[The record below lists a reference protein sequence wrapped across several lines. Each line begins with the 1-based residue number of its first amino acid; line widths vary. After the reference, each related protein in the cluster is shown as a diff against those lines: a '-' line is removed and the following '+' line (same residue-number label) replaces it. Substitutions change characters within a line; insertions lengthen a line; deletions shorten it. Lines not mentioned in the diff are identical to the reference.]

1 MKPHIQR
8 LLADRIRGL
17 AVHFPVVLIT
27 GARQTGKTTLLRD
40 LFPEAPFHTLDLPS
54 VAHEAEHNSTAFL
67 DSLSAHPTV
76 ILDEVQYAP
85 ALFRILKA
93 AVDADRH
100 RMGRFLMTGSQ
111 KFALMQ
117 SVSESLAG
125 RCAILELDTLA
136 PVELIDTN
144 PVNYPT
150 AEEMMWRGGY
160 PELWR
165 VPDMPARDFYSSYFA
180 TYLERDVRQLVNV
193 TNLRDFERFVRM
205 CATLSGNLVNF
216 QTLASTVGISG
227 STAKQWLTV
236 LEASNIIHILPPYF
250 RNHGKR
256 LIKTPKLFFRDTG
269 LLCFLLGLSTPQQ
282 MVESTFIGAIWETY
296 VLGQVLRAREA
307 QASPAEIYFWRDA
320 QGVEVDFAVWLNGR
334 LQFIEAKWNETGGDS
349 KALKPMHQVR
359 SVLGDAAADRH
370 LLACRTP
377 AAHWHPNDPSVRVI
391 NAHTFRD
398 WFDVPTPEA
407 MSVAE
412 AAISY
417 TVKPRK
423 KRPATRKRVHKKAA
437 G

>member
-1 MKPHIQR
+1 
-8 LLADRIRGL
+8 
-17 AVHFPVVLIT
+17 
-27 GARQTGKTTLLRD
+27 
-40 LFPEAPFHTLDLPS
+40 
-54 VAHEAEHNSTAFL
+54 
-67 DSLSAHPTV
+67 
-76 ILDEVQYAP
+76 
-85 ALFRILKA
+85 
-93 AVDADRH
+93 
-100 RMGRFLMTGSQ
+100 
-111 KFALMQ
+111 
-117 SVSESLAG
+117 
-125 RCAILELDTLA
+125 
-136 PVELIDTN
+136 
-144 PVNYPT
+144 
-150 AEEMMWRGGY
+150 MMWRGGY

-165 VPDMPARDFYSSYFA
+165 VPDLPARDFYSSYFA

-216 QTLASTVGISG
+216 QTLASTVGIAG

-307 QASPAEIYFWRDA
+307 QASPAEVYFWRDA

-349 KALKPMHQVR
+349 KSLKPMHQVR

-377 AAHWHPNDPSVRVI
+377 SAHWHPYDPSVRVV

-398 WFDVPTPEA
+398 WFNVPTPDV

-423 KRPATRKRVHKKAA
+423 KRPAKRKRVHKKAA